1 MRSSLRPNPVRAR
14 DLPRSHEAPTPP
26 GPNGREGTGYE
37 VGA

>member
-14 DLPRSHEAPTPP
+14 DLPRSHEAFVHPD
-26 GPNGREGTGYE
+26 PNGREGTGYE